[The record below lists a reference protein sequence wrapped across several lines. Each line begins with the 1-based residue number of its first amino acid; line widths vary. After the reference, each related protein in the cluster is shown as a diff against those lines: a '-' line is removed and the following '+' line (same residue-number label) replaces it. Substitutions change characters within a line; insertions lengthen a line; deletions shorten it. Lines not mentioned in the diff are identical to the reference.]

1 MTGGLPLNHPV
12 SNNHSIERPAGYNPV
27 LCLERCQMMKNTMK
41 LLSLALVFGT
51 GANRAVAH
59 EAVKCTACDEWNTPA
74 KPFNIYG
81 NAYYVGTAG
90 LSAILVTGPQG
101 HVLLDGALPQS
112 APLIQK
118 NIETL
123 GFKMKDVK
131 LILNSHAHFD
141 HAGGIAALQ
150 QASGA
155 TVAHSPH
162 GAQVLRDGTPGTDDP
177 QYDPNDRFTIPK
189 VAQVKEVADGET
201 LSVGPLR
208 FTVHYTPGHTPGGTT
223 WTWQSC
229 EGSKC
234 LDMVYADSLTPV
246 STDGFYYSGG
256 ANYPDRSASFRNTIA
271 KVAGLKCDIV
281 VAAHPSA
288 TDAFAKA
295 AARTAQSN
303 PFIDPEGCRKL
314 AAGAGRNF
322 EVRMQKEREEKA
334 KASGAPGA
342 R

>member
-1 MTGGLPLNHPV
+1 
-12 SNNHSIERPAGYNPV
+12 
-27 LCLERCQMMKNTMK
+27 MMKNTMK
-41 LLSLALVFGT
+41 LAVLALACAAASNT
-51 GANRAVAH
+51 ALAQDAI
-59 EAVKCTACDEWNTPA
+59 KCTSCDEWNQPA
-74 KPFNIYG
+74 APFNIHG
-81 NAYYVGTAG
+81 NAWYVGTAG
-90 LSAILVTGPQG
+90 LSAILVTSPQG

-118 NIETL
+118 NIEAL

-141 HAGGIAALQ
+141 HAGGLAALQ
-150 QASGA
+150 RASGA

-177 QYDPNDRFTIPK
+177 QYDPKDRLTIPK
-189 VAQVKEVADGET
+189 VAQVKEVKDGDT
-201 LSVGPLR
+201 LAVGPLR
-208 FTVHYTPGHTPGGTT
+208 LTVHHTPGHTPGGTT

-229 EGSKC
+229 EKGRC

-256 ANYPDRSASFRNTIA
+256 AAYPDRSASFRATIA

-281 VAAHPSA
+281 IAAHPSA
-288 TDAFAKA
+288 TDAFGKA

-314 AAGAGRNF
+314 AAGASRNF
-322 EVRMQKEREEKA
+322 DVRLQKERGEKA
-334 KASGAPGA
+334 KAA

>member
-1 MTGGLPLNHPV
+1 
-12 SNNHSIERPAGYNPV
+12 
-27 LCLERCQMMKNTMK
+27 MKR
-41 LLSLALVFGT
+41 SLATIALLLAAN
-51 GANRAVAH
+51 GAPAQDAINCSSCA
-59 EAVKCTACDEWNTPA
+59 EWNKPIA
-74 KPFNIYG
+74 PFNIYG

-123 GFKMKDVK
+123 GFKMQDVK

-150 QASGA
+150 KASGA
-155 TVAHSPH
+155 VVAHSPH
-162 GAQVLRDGTPGTDDP
+162 GAQVLRDGTPGLDDP
-177 QYDPNDRFTIPK
+177 QYDPKDRFYIPK

-201 LSVGPLR
+201 LSVGLLR
-208 FTVHYTPGHTPGGTT
+208 FTVHHTPGHTPGGTT

-229 EGSKC
+229 EAGRC
-234 LDMVYADSLTPV
+234 LDMVYADSLTAV

-256 ANYPDRSASFRNTIA
+256 ASYPERATSFRNTLA

-281 VAAHPSA
+281 IAAHPSA
-288 TDAFAKA
+288 TDAFGKA
-295 AARTAQSN
+295 ASRTAQVN

-314 AAGAGRNF
+314 AAAASRNF
-322 EVRMQKEREEKA
+322 DARLQREREEKA
-334 KASGAPGA
+334 KAAG

>member
-1 MTGGLPLNHPV
+1 
-12 SNNHSIERPAGYNPV
+12 
-27 LCLERCQMMKNTMK
+27 MKRSLVTAA
-41 LLSLALVFGT
+41 LLLAAN
-51 GANRAVAH
+51 GAQAQDAINCRSCA
-59 EAVKCTACDEWNTPA
+59 EWNKPTA
-74 KPFNIYG
+74 PFNIHS
-81 NAYYVGTAG
+81 NTYYVGTAG

-141 HAGGIAALQ
+141 HAGGLAALQ
-150 QASGA
+150 KASGA
-155 TVAHSPH
+155 VVAHSPH

-177 QYDPNDRFTIPK
+177 QYEPNDRFYIPK
-189 VAQVKEVADGET
+189 VAQVKEVKDGET

-208 FTVHYTPGHTPGGTT
+208 FTVHHTPGHTPGGTT
-223 WTWQSC
+223 WSWQSC
-229 EGSKC
+229 EAGKC

-256 ANYPDRSASFRNTIA
+256 ANYPERANSFRATLA
-271 KVAGLKCDIV
+271 KVASLKCDIV
-281 VAAHPSA
+281 IAAHPSA

-295 AARTAQSN
+295 AAKTAQTN

-314 AAGAGRNF
+314 AAGAGRNLDA
-322 EVRMQKEREEKA
+322 RLQRERDEKA
-334 KASGAPGA
+334 KAAA

>member
-1 MTGGLPLNHPV
+1 MKTSLV
-12 SNNHSIERPAGYNPV
+12 SAA
-27 LCLERCQMMKNTMK
+27 
-41 LLSLALVFGT
+41 LLLA
-51 GANRAVAH
+51 ANSALAQD
-59 EAVKCTACDEWNTPA
+59 AINCGSCAEWNKPVA
-74 KPFNIYG
+74 PFNIHG
-81 NAYYVGTAG
+81 NTWYVGTAG

-123 GFKMKDVK
+123 GFKMTDVK

-150 QASGA
+150 KLSGA

-177 QYDPNDRFTIPK
+177 QYDPKERAYIPK
-189 VAQVKEVADGET
+189 VAQVKEVADKET

-229 EGSKC
+229 EARKC

-246 STDGFYYSGG
+246 STDGFYYTGG
-256 ANYPDRSASFRNTIA
+256 AGYPDRSASFRKTIDTI
-271 KVAGLKCDIV
+271 AGLKCDIV
-281 VAAHPSA
+281 IAAHPSA
-288 TDAFAKA
+288 TDAFGKA
-295 AARTAQSN
+295 ARKTAGAN

-314 AAGAGRNF
+314 AAGAA
-322 EVRMQKEREEKA
+322 QKFDERLQRERDEKA
-334 KASGAPGA
+334 KAKG
-342 R
+342 

>member
-1 MTGGLPLNHPV
+1 
-12 SNNHSIERPAGYNPV
+12 
-27 LCLERCQMMKNTMK
+27 MKTS
-41 LLSLALVFGT
+41 LLITAFLLTANGALAQDAINCGSC
-51 GANRAVAH
+51 A
-59 EAVKCTACDEWNTPA
+59 EWNQPA
-74 KPFNIYG
+74 KPFNIHG
-81 NAYYVGTAG
+81 NTWYVGTAG
-90 LSAILVTGPQG
+90 LSAILVTSPQG

-118 NIETL
+118 NIEAL

-150 QASGA
+150 KASGA

-177 QYDPNDRFTIPK
+177 QYDPKERATIPK

-208 FTVHYTPGHTPGGTT
+208 FIVHYTPGHTPGGTT

-229 EGSKC
+229 EQGKC

-246 STDGFYYSGG
+246 STDGFYFTGSP
-256 ANYPDRSASFRNTIA
+256 NYPDRSAAFHKTIDKIA
-271 KVAGLKCDIV
+271 NLKCDIV
-281 VAAHPSA
+281 IAAHPSA
-288 TDAFAKA
+288 TDAFGKA
-295 AARTAQSN
+295 ARKTADTN

-314 AAGAGRNF
+314 AAGAAKNLDARLQ
-322 EVRMQKEREEKA
+322 REREEKTKAA
-334 KASGAPGA
+334 KG
-342 R
+342 

>member
-1 MTGGLPLNHPV
+1 MKMHPFV
-12 SNNHSIERPAGYNPV
+12 SALGFV
-27 LCLERCQMMKNTMK
+27 LIFASTA
-41 LLSLALVFGT
+41 SAAD
-51 GANRAVAH
+51 GAINCSSCEEWNKAVAPFKVH
-59 EAVKCTACDEWNTPA
+59 GNTW
-74 KPFNIYG
+74 
-81 NAYYVGTAG
+81 YVGTAG
-90 LSAILVTGPQG
+90 LSAVLVTGPQG

-118 NIETL
+118 NIEAL

-150 QASGA
+150 KASGA
-155 TVAHSPH
+155 TVVHSPH

-177 QYDPNDRFTIPK
+177 QYDPKDRFYIPK

-229 EGSKC
+229 EGGKC

-246 STDGFYYSGG
+246 STDGFHYTGG
-256 ANYPDRSASFRNTIA
+256 PGYPDRSASFRKTID
-271 KVAGLKCDIV
+271 KVASLKCDIV
-281 VAAHPSA
+281 IAAHPSA
-288 TDAFAKA
+288 TDAFGKA
-295 AARTAQSN
+295 AAKTAGAN

-314 AAGAGRNF
+314 AAGAAKTLDARLQ
-322 EVRMQKEREEKA
+322 RERDEKT
-334 KASGAPGA
+334 KATGG
-342 R
+342 

>member
-1 MTGGLPLNHPV
+1 
-12 SNNHSIERPAGYNPV
+12 
-27 LCLERCQMMKNTMK
+27 MMKNMMK
-41 LLSLALVFGT
+41 PAALVLALAGMN
-51 GANRAVAH
+51 GALAQDAVT
-59 EAVKCTACDEWNTPA
+59 CSSCDEWNKPA
-74 KPFNIYG
+74 APFNIYA

-90 LSAILVTGPQG
+90 LSAVLVTGPQG

-118 NIETL
+118 NIEAL

-150 QASGA
+150 KASGA
-155 TVAHSPH
+155 IVAHSPH

-177 QYDPNDRFTIPK
+177 QYEPNDRFYIPK
-189 VAQVKEVADGET
+189 VAQVKEVKDGET

-208 FTVHYTPGHTPGGTT
+208 FTVHHTPGHTPGGTT

-229 EGSKC
+229 EQGRC

-256 ANYPDRSASFRNTIA
+256 ANYPDRTASFRATLA
-271 KVAGLKCDIV
+271 KVAALKCDIV
-281 VAAHPSA
+281 IAAHPSA
-288 TDAFAKA
+288 TDAFGKA
-295 AARTAQSN
+295 AAKTAQSN

-314 AAGAGRNF
+314 AAGATRNF
-322 EVRMQKEREEKA
+322 DARLQRERDEKA
-334 KASGAPGA
+334 KAAG

>member
-1 MTGGLPLNHPV
+1 M
-12 SNNHSIERPAGYNPV
+12 SAI
-27 LCLERCQMMKNTMK
+27 
-41 LLSLALVFGT
+41 LLLAAQ
-51 GANRAVAH
+51 GALAQDAI
-59 EAVKCTACDEWNTPA
+59 KCSACDEWNQPA
-74 KPFNIYG
+74 RPFNIHG
-81 NAYYVGTAG
+81 NTYYVGTAG

-118 NIETL
+118 NIEAL
-123 GFKMKDVK
+123 GFRMKDVR

-150 QASGA
+150 KASGA

-177 QYDPNDRFTIPK
+177 QYDPKDRFYIPK
-189 VAQVKEVADGET
+189 VGQVKEVADGET

-229 EGSKC
+229 EQGRC
-234 LDMVYADSLTPV
+234 LDLVYADSLTPV
-246 STDGFYYSGG
+246 STDGFYYTGG
-256 ANYPDRSASFRNTIA
+256 ADYPDRSAAFRKTIDR
-271 KVAGLKCDIV
+271 VAGLKCDIV

-288 TDAFAKA
+288 TDAFGKA
-295 AARTAQSN
+295 ARKGAGAN

-314 AAGAGRNF
+314 AAGAARNL
-322 EVRMQKEREEKA
+322 EARLQRERDEKA
-334 KASGAPGA
+334 KALA

>member
-1 MTGGLPLNHPV
+1 
-12 SNNHSIERPAGYNPV
+12 
-27 LCLERCQMMKNTMK
+27 MKTSLVTAT
-41 LLSLALVFGT
+41 LLLA
-51 GANRAVAH
+51 ANAAL
-59 EAVKCTACDEWNTPA
+59 AQDAIKCSSCDEWNQPA
-74 KPFNIYG
+74 APFNIYG

-90 LSAILVTGPQG
+90 LSAVLVTSPQG

-112 APLIQK
+112 ALLIQK

-141 HAGGIAALQ
+141 HAGGLAALQ
-150 QASGA
+150 KASGA

-162 GAQVLRDGTPGTDDP
+162 GAQVLRDGRPGTDDP
-177 QYDPNDRFTIPK
+177 QYDLEDRFTMPK

-201 LSVGPLR
+201 LTVGPLR
-208 FTVHYTPGHTPGGTT
+208 FTVHHTPGHTPGGTT

-229 EGSKC
+229 ENGKC
-234 LDMVYADSLTPV
+234 LDMVYADSLTPI
-246 STDGFYYSGG
+246 STDGFYYTGG
-256 ANYPDRSASFRNTIA
+256 AGYTDRSASFRSTIA
-271 KVAGLKCDIV
+271 KVANLKCDIV
-281 VAAHPSA
+281 IAAHPSA

-295 AARTAQSN
+295 AAKTAQSN

-314 AAGAGRNF
+314 AAGASRNLDA
-322 EVRMQKEREEKA
+322 RLQRERDEKA
-334 KASGAPGA
+334 KAAA

>member
-1 MTGGLPLNHPV
+1 
-12 SNNHSIERPAGYNPV
+12 
-27 LCLERCQMMKNTMK
+27 MMKTSLVTTV
-41 LLSLALVFGT
+41 LLLTASGALAQD
-51 GANRAVAH
+51 AINCSSCA
-59 EAVKCTACDEWNTPA
+59 EWNKPVA
-74 KPFNIYG
+74 PFNIHG
-81 NAYYVGTAG
+81 NTWYVGTAG
-90 LSAILVTGPQG
+90 LSALLVTSPQG

-118 NIETL
+118 NIEAL

-150 QASGA
+150 KASGA

-177 QYDPNDRFTIPK
+177 QYDPKERFTIPK

-201 LSVGPLR
+201 LAVGPLR

-229 EGSKC
+229 EAGKC
-234 LDMVYADSLTPV
+234 LDMVYADSLTAV
-246 STDGFYYSGG
+246 STDGFYYTGG
-256 ANYPDRSASFRNTIA
+256 ANYPDRSASFRKTIDT
-271 KVAGLKCDIV
+271 VAGLKCDIV

-295 AARTAQSN
+295 AAKTAQSN

-314 AAGAGRNF
+314 AAGARKNF
-322 EVRMQKEREEKA
+322 EARLQREAAEKA
-334 KASGAPGA
+334 KAAGG
-342 R
+342 

>member
-1 MTGGLPLNHPV
+1 M
-12 SNNHSIERPAGYNPV
+12 V
-27 LCLERCQMMKNTMK
+27 LAAPYHAASAQD
-41 LLSLALVFGT
+41 AI
-51 GANRAVAH
+51 
-59 EAVKCTACDEWNTPA
+59 KCSSCDEWNKPA
-74 KPFNIYG
+74 APFNIYG
-81 NAYYVGTAG
+81 NAWYVGTAG
-90 LSAILVTGPQG
+90 LSAVLVTGPQG

-118 NIETL
+118 NIEAL

-150 QASGA
+150 KASGA

-177 QYDPNDRFTIPK
+177 QYDPNDRFYIPK
-189 VAQVKEVADGET
+189 VTQVKEVADGET

-208 FTVHYTPGHTPGGTT
+208 LTVHHTPGHTPGGTT

-256 ANYPDRSASFRNTIA
+256 AGYPERAASFRSTIA
-271 KVAGLKCDIV
+271 KVANLKCDIV

-295 AARTAQSN
+295 AAKTAQAN
-303 PFIDPEGCRKL
+303 AFIDPEGCRKL
-314 AAGAGRNF
+314 AAGASRHF
-322 EVRMQKEREEKA
+322 DVRLRKERDEKA
-334 KASGAPGA
+334 KAGA

>member
-1 MTGGLPLNHPV
+1 
-12 SNNHSIERPAGYNPV
+12 
-27 LCLERCQMMKNTMK
+27 MMNMLTR
-41 LLSLALVFGT
+41 AWIAVAFAT
-51 GANRAVAH
+51 GAAGVRAD
-59 EAVKCTACDEWNTPA
+59 EAVTCSMCEEWNRPVA
-74 KPFNIYG
+74 PYNIHG
-81 NAYYVGTAG
+81 NTWYVGTAG
-90 LSAILVTGPQG
+90 LSAILVTSPQG

-118 NIETL
+118 NIEAL

-150 QASGA
+150 KASGA

-162 GAQVLRDGTPGTDDP
+162 GAQVLRDGTPGMDDP
-177 QYDPNDRFTIPK
+177 QYDPKDRFHIPK
-189 VAQVKEVADGET
+189 LAQVKEVADGET

-229 EGSKC
+229 EQGRC

-246 STDGFYYSGG
+246 STDGFYFTGG
-256 ANYPDRSASFRNTIA
+256 ASYPDRSAAFRKTIDRI
-271 KVAGLKCDIV
+271 AGLKCDIV
-281 VAAHPSA
+281 IAAHPSA
-288 TDAFAKA
+288 TDAFGKA
-295 AARTAQSN
+295 ARKTADTN

-314 AAGAGRNF
+314 AAGAAKNLDARLQ
-322 EVRMQKEREEKA
+322 RERIEKA
-334 KASGAPGA
+334 RAAKG
-342 R
+342 

>member
-1 MTGGLPLNHPV
+1 MKRSLVTAILLLAANGALAQDAINCSSCADWNKPV
-12 SNNHSIERPAGYNPV
+12 A
-27 LCLERCQMMKNTMK
+27 
-41 LLSLALVFGT
+41 
-51 GANRAVAH
+51 
-59 EAVKCTACDEWNTPA
+59 
-74 KPFNIYG
+74 PFNIYA

-101 HVLLDGALPQS
+101 HILLDGALPQS

-123 GFKMKDVK
+123 GFKMQDVK

-141 HAGGIAALQ
+141 HAGGLAALQ
-150 QASGA
+150 RASGA
-155 TVAHSPH
+155 IVAHSPH

-177 QYDPNDRFTIPK
+177 QYDPNDRFYISK
-189 VAQVKEVADGET
+189 VAQVKEVKDGET

-208 FTVHYTPGHTPGGTT
+208 FTVHHTPGHTPGGTT

-229 EGSKC
+229 EAGTC

-256 ANYPDRSASFRNTIA
+256 AGYPERASSFRATIA
-271 KVAGLKCDIV
+271 KVASLKCDIV
-281 VAAHPSA
+281 IAAHPSA

-295 AARTAQSN
+295 AAKTAQAN

-314 AAGAGRNF
+314 AAGASRNLDA
-322 EVRMQKEREEKA
+322 RLQKERDEKA
-334 KASGAPGA
+334 KAA

>member
-1 MTGGLPLNHPV
+1 MKKIMQVAAAGLVL
-12 SNNHSIERPAGYNPV
+12 SISSAA
-27 LCLERCQMMKNTMK
+27 
-41 LLSLALVFGT
+41 SFAS
-51 GANRAVAH
+51 
-59 EAVKCTACDEWNTPA
+59 EAIKCTSCDEWNKPA
-74 KPFNIYG
+74 VPFNIYA

-90 LSAILVTGPQG
+90 LSAVLVTGPQG
-101 HVLLDGALPQS
+101 HVLLDAALPQS

-118 NIETL
+118 SIESL

-150 QASGA
+150 RASGA
-155 TVAHSPH
+155 VVAHSPH

-177 QYDPNDRFTIPK
+177 QYDPNDRLYIPK

-229 EGSKC
+229 EGGRC

-256 ANYPDRSASFRNTIA
+256 ANYPDRAASFRNTIA
-271 KVAGLKCDIV
+271 KVAGMKCDIV
-281 VAAHPSA
+281 IAAHPSA
-288 TDAFAKA
+288 TDAFGKA
-295 AARTAQSN
+295 AAKTVKFN

-314 AAGAGRNF
+314 AAGATRNF
-322 EVRMQKEREEKA
+322 DARLQRERDEKA
-334 KASGAPGA
+334 KAAG